1 MTRFVSRVL
10 FGCLFVAWLAGPV
23 SAQQTGKDV
32 TAIQDVIASQIAAFR
47 AGDGSRAY
55 SFASP
60 GIQRI
65 FPSPGVFM
73 RMVEQ
78 GYEPVFRP
86 RSFAFMEHQM
96 VGADDALQ
104 FVDVV
109 GPDGAAWVA
118 AYTLRRQPD
127 GTWKI
132 TGCQLKP
139 GVGA

>member
-10 FGCLFVAWLAGPV
+10 FAFLFVTTLSGPAAAEA
-23 SAQQTGKDV
+23 SGDDLS
-32 TAIQDVIASQIAAFR
+32 AIQEAIAGQIAAFR
-47 AGDGSRAY
+47 AGDSGRAY
-55 SFASP
+55 SFAAP
-60 GIQRI
+60 TIKRI

-73 RMVEQ
+73 QMVEK

-86 RSFAFMEHQM
+86 RSFAFIEQQ
-96 VGADDALQ
+96 VIGADDAMQ
-104 FVDVV
+104 VVDVV
-109 GPDGAAWVA
+109 GPDGAPWTAV
-118 AYTLRRQPD
+118 YSLRRQPD

>member
-1 MTRFVSRVL
+1 MTRFVSRLL
-10 FGCLFVAWLAGPV
+10 FAFLFVTTLSGPAA
-23 SAQQTGKDV
+23 AQGASDDLS
-32 TAIQDVIASQIAAFR
+32 AIQDTIAGQIAAFR
-47 AGDGSRAY
+47 AGDSGRAY
-55 SFASP
+55 SFAAP
-60 GIQRI
+60 TIKRI

-73 RMVEQ
+73 QMVKK

-86 RSFAFMEHQM
+86 RSYAFIEQQ
-96 VGADDALQ
+96 VIGADDAMQ

-109 GPDGAAWVA
+109 GPDGAAWIAV
-118 AYTLRRQPD
+118 YSLRRQPD